1 MINFRLSFPINLL
14 FPHRQSSN
22 EELPFP
28 KHPGPNQQAKPR
40 VTLRRLNHPNTSYLH
55 HAFLPS
61 LSCVFPAVLG
71 TYKTNTIFVLLH
83 NNYHPSN
90 YHSTSSLAL
99 VPLVAL
105 VHLSPFLTLSSISL
119 FSHPPFILLLVSLY
133 TTSSP
138 PACLSIVSLYRQQFL

>member
-28 KHPGPNQQAKPR
+28 RHPGPNQQAKPR
-40 VTLRRLNHPNTSYLH
+40 VALRRLNHPNTSYLH

-105 VHLSPFLTLSSISL
+105 YTSPLSLLFPPSHFLVTLPLSS
-119 FSHPPFILLLVSLY
+119 FPFHFILLPLLQR
-133 TTSSP
+133 
-138 PACLSIVSLYRQQFL
+138 ACL